1 MRDRDE
7 SSQLESHF
15 AAHNPS
21 RRLAEGIQCCMEYR
35 ALGSSGI
42 NVSTIGFG
50 CWTMGGPN
58 WSPQNGQAI
67 GWADVNEDEIL
78 AAIKLG
84 LDAGVNHWDNADV
97 YGNGRAERI
106 LGRCLKK
113 LGIKPGS
120 QVVATKVGHFR
131 GTAPHAYHPAHIRN
145 QCEQSLRN
153 LQVDAID
160 LYYFHHGS
168 YVGEDVNGQQ
178 HDYLH
183 EAAATMHALVKEGK
197 VRAIGQSAYTNEDFE
212 RAIPILKPHALQNKA
227 NLRFQDFIKPGCKL
241 QQLMTQYNCTF
252 VAFGP
257 LDQGILLDKF
267 DPSNPPQFGEG
278 EYRTSRKDFAA
289 STLHEVRGKLATV
302 RDRANAGG
310 FGFAGQPT
318 TTPGTAQDIE
328 RLSSITQRWLLAHA
342 NIASVIP
349 GFRNPRQATCN
360 VAAAKH
366 EPMNEAEVKWLRE
379 LFA

>member
-1 MRDRDE
+1 MR
-7 SSQLESHF
+7 
-15 AAHNPS
+15 
-21 RRLAEGIQCCMEYR
+21 YR
-35 ALGSSGI
+35 TLGNTDIRISE
-42 NVSTIGFG
+42 IGFG

-67 GWADVNEDEIL
+67 GWAEVNEDEIL
-78 AAIKLG
+78 AAIKVG

-113 LGIKPGS
+113 LGVKPGT
-120 QVVATKVGHFR
+120 QVIATKIGHFR
-131 GTAPHAYHPAHIRN
+131 GTASHAYHPAHIRH

-153 LQVDAID
+153 LQVDVID

-197 VRAIGQSAYTNEDFE
+197 VRAIGQSAYSNEDFE
-212 RAIPILKPHALQNKA
+212 RAIPVLKPHVLQNKA
-227 NLRFQDFIKPGCKL
+227 NLRYQDFIKPGCKL
-241 QQLMTQYNCTF
+241 QQLMEQYKCDF

-267 DPSNPPQFGEG
+267 DPENPPKFAEG
-278 EYRTSRKDFAA
+278 DYRNQRKDMLPE
-289 STLHEVRGKLATV
+289 SLRTLKPKMQQLK
-302 RDRANAGG
+302 DR
-310 FGFAGQPT
+310 FGPT
-318 TTPGTAQDIE
+318 TEA
-328 RLSSITQRWLLAHA
+328 LASAACRFVLGHDHVC
-342 NIASVIP
+342 STIP
-349 GFRNPRQATCN
+349 GFRNARQAACN
-360 VAAAKH
+360 LKAASDPAMSDADI
-366 EPMNEAEVKWLRE
+366 EFCRR